1 MGNETLVILML
12 ASLLIGVFAGYRV
25 AFVVGGVAVIFCYIG
40 GGTTL
45 FNLLPSRVMG
55 VMGNYTL
62 AAVPLFIFMGA
73 MLQISGAAENLYE
86 SIYLWFGSIR
96 GGLAITTVL
105 ISTLLAAATGIIGAT
120 ETTMGMV
127 ALPAM
132 IKKKYNKPLA
142 TGTILVGGTLG
153 ILIPPSVM
161 LIILA
166 PTTGVSVVS
175 LFAGAILPGLVLST
189 LYITYIVL
197 LCLIRPEMGPALSKS
212 ERTISI
218 RALLKKTLIHL
229 LPPVVLILLVLGTI
243 FFGVAAP
250 TEAAAVGSVGSI
262 FVAAINKKL
271 GWNVLKESIFMT
283 LRVTS
288 KVLMIAVGASIFS
301 AVFVSIGGSK
311 VILSALTFMPGS
323 KWITLFAMMVL
334 VLIMGMFLDW
344 FAIVLIAMPILMI
357 ISNSLGFNPLWF
369 SVVVCVNLQIAFL
382 TPPFAYA
389 IFYLKGVAPPE
400 VTIYDIYKGIIPFI
414 GLQLIGL
421 TLCIIFPSIILWL
434 PSMIAK

>member
-1 MGNETLVILML
+1 MSNEILAPLML
-12 ASLLIGVFAGYRV
+12 VCLLMGIFAGYRV

-40 GGTTL
+40 GGPTL
-45 FNLLPSRVMG
+45 FNVLPSRVMG
-55 VMGNYTL
+55 IMGNYTL

-86 SIYLWFGSIR
+86 SIYLWLGPLR
-96 GGLAITTVL
+96 GGLAITTVI

-132 IKKKYNKPLA
+132 IKKNYNKPLA

-153 ILIPPSVM
+153 ILIPPSIM

-166 PTTGVSVVS
+166 PTTGVSVIS
-175 LFAGAILPGLVLST
+175 LFAGAIIPGLLLSS
-189 LYITYIVL
+189 LYIIYIIL
-197 LCLIRPEMGPALSKS
+197 LCLIRPEMGPALSK
-212 ERTISI
+212 EDRSI
-218 RALLKKTLIHL
+218 PIKVLLFKTLVHL
-229 LPPVVLILLVLGTI
+229 IPPIVLILLVLGTI

-250 TEAAAVGSVGSI
+250 TEAAAVGAVGSVL
-262 FVAAINKKL
+262 VAAVNRRIN
-271 GWNVLKESIFMT
+271 WQVLKQSIFQT

-288 KVLMIAVGASIFS
+288 MVLMIAVGASLFS
-301 AVFVSIGGSK
+301 AVFASIGGSK
-311 VILSALTFMPGS
+311 AILSALNYLPES
-323 KWITLFAMMVL
+323 NWITLFAMMFL

-344 FAIVLIAMPILMI
+344 FAIILIVMPILMI
-357 ISNSLGFNPLWF
+357 VSNKIGFDPLWF
-369 SVVVCVNLQIAFL
+369 SIIICVNLQIAFL

-400 VTIYDIYKGIIPFI
+400 VTIYDIYKGIVPFI
-414 GLQLIGL
+414 GLQIIGL
-421 TLCIIFPSIILWL
+421 ILCILFPQLVLWL
-434 PSMIAK
+434 PSIMAK